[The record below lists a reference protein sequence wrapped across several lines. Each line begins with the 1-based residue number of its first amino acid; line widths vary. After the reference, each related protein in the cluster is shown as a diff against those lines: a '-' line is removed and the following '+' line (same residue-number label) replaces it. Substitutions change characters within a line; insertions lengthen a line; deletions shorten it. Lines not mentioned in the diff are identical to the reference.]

1 MGNLKDNSLIVGS
14 MGVVAGGAVRV
25 CHRVIHV
32 LFGKRNFV
40 SLVAFQA
47 EGRGMGLQQKI

>member
-1 MGNLKDNSLIVGS
+1 MGNIKDNSLIVGS
-14 MGVVAGGAVRV
+14 MGVVAGGAVRG

-32 LFGKRNFV
+32 LFGKRNFI

-47 EGRGMGLQQKI
+47 EGRGTGFQQKT